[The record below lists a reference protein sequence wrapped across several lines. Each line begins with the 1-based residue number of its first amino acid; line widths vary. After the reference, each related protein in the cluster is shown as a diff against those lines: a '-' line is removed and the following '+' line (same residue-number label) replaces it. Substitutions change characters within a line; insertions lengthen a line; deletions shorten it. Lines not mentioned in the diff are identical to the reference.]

1 MNFLEKLFAWLFGGG
16 NAGKNAPK
24 SVTELRFDEV
34 EPFLE
39 SKAAQKNQA
48 MGKEV
53 PAKFAE
59 IKHTIRET
67 KALLESL
74 EKEDISDD
82 GNKRFR
88 KAAKTA
94 KDDSIRK
101 MHAVLER
108 IQPPFTDDLDK
119 IRDYSYE
126 SLGLLDQ
133 KIRSSSKNIAYTSFI
148 LKDTMREIGKK
159 VDALETALK
168 SLVELVK
175 ANDFLFMK
183 KSLVL
188 SVESVRQDKAALAK
202 AEEKILAL
210 EKNMDSSDAD
220 RKAANASLERIMN
233 SGSAQALLA
242 FEARKKEIIAE
253 KAGLREKFL
262 ESVLGLER
270 PFKKL
275 ANLSEKGLCSLDT
288 EAENTLS
295 LYFREPALL
304 YKRDTKGESFKRLL
318 KSLKETIVSEKIDL
332 GEKEKK
338 KALEQIEE
346 LLVQDFFSDFFWKE
360 NALEKEIRGI
370 DAKEKATSVK
380 SDIDSINREI
390 EGFACSSK
398 EAEASIKELQ
408 KETATRRKKIA
419 ESLKSLGATLSS
431 LTGEKVE
438 IAEVKEFQPKP
449 AVILESD

>member
-16 NAGKNAPK
+16 TSAKTAPK
-24 SVTELRFDEV
+24 GITELRFDEV
-34 EPFLE
+34 ESFLE
-39 SKAAQKNQA
+39 SRAAQKNSV

-59 IKHTIRET
+59 IKHTIRGA

-101 MHAVLER
+101 MNAVLER
-108 IQPPFTDDLDK
+108 IQPPFTDDPEK
-119 IRDYSYE
+119 IRNYSYE
-126 SLGLLDQ
+126 SLRLLDQ

-159 VDALETALK
+159 IDALETSLK
-168 SLVELVK
+168 SLAELVK

-183 KSLVL
+183 KHLVA
-188 SVESVRQDKAALAK
+188 SVESIRQDKAELAK
-202 AEEKILAL
+202 ADEKMLAL
-210 EKNMDSSDAD
+210 EKALDSAEAD
-220 RKAANASLERIMN
+220 RKAAKASLERIMN

-242 FEARKKEIIAE
+242 LESRKKEILAE

-262 ESVLGLER
+262 ESVLCLER

-275 ANLSEKGLCSLDT
+275 ANLSEKGLYSLDA

-318 KSLKETIVSEKIDL
+318 NYLKETIVSEKIDL
-332 GEKEKK
+332 GEKE
-338 KALEQIEE
+338 
-346 LLVQDFFSDFFWKE
+346 
-360 NALEKEIRGI
+360 
-370 DAKEKATSVK
+370 
-380 SDIDSINREI
+380 
-390 EGFACSSK
+390 
-398 EAEASIKELQ
+398 
-408 KETATRRKKIA
+408 
-419 ESLKSLGATLSS
+419 
-431 LTGEKVE
+431 
-438 IAEVKEFQPKP
+438 
-449 AVILESD
+449 